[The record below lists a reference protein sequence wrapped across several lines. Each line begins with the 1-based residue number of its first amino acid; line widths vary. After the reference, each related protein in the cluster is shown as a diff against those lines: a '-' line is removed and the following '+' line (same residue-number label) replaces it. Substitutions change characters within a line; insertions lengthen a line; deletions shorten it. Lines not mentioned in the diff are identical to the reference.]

1 MASFIARLREEEA
14 KARAQADQAPADP
27 WLFKLARVKG
37 KVDPYG
43 EPGIERITSA
53 ALLDIL
59 EVPPRERRTGVYKR
73 LSRLMRELHWV
84 PIKCRDL
91 SSIRDENVRGYMRQL
106 RDRPQDQQSVPQL
119 PAPPADTD
127 ISPEY
132 LNKIVTRLEIDSR
145 WAMARTLK
153 TVIAEREHLRAK
165 LYQQTSVSQ
174 R

>member
-1 MASFIARLREEEA
+1 VVTFIERLRQEEE

-27 WLFKLARVKG
+27 WLLILARVKG

-53 ALLDIL
+53 SLLDIL

-73 LSRLMRELHWV
+73 LSRLMRENHWV

-91 SSIRDENVRGYMRQL
+91 RSIRDENVRGYMRQL
-106 RDRPQDQQSVPQL
+106 RDRPQLLQPAPQL

-127 ISPEY
+127 TSPEY
-132 LNKIVTRLEIDSR
+132 LNRIVARLEIDSR
-145 WAMARTLK
+145 WAMARALK
-153 TVIAEREHLRAK
+153 ALVAEREYLRAK
-165 LYQQTSVSQ
+165 LYQPSVSHG
-174 R
+174 